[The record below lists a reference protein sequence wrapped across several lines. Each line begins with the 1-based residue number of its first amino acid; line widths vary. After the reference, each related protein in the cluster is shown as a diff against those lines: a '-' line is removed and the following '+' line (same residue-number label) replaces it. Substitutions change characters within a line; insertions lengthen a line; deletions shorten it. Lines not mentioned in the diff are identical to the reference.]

1 VIFHSFEG
9 GVRTYRKEVGR
20 PFAVGGRRLAAR
32 LVVLLMVLGAIAAAS
47 PLSAAA
53 QAAVLGR
60 VSEAAGPLV
69 GATVTLEGAA
79 VSREA
84 RTGDGGDYEIAGL
97 PPGRYRLTAELVG
110 YTPVARE
117 VQVSAGER
125 ARVDFRLSA
134 ATVLIEGL
142 TVEGTADRDR
152 ERLRFATEPGVTAR
166 IVGGETLKTLPGLA
180 EADVLRA
187 VELLPGVVSTS
198 DFSSA
203 FNVRGGS
210 ADQNLILL
218 DGFPVFNPFHLGGLF
233 SVFNSDAIARA
244 ELFAGGF
251 GAEYGGRVSSVLNIE
266 TAGAADSV
274 EVVGGVS
281 VLAARAL
288 VRTPLPARLVRAVG
302 GERGSLMLSAR
313 RSYFDQI
320 LRPVIDFP
328 YHLTDLQGYGE
339 VWLRGGGRVS
349 VTGYAGAD
357 VWICRTS
364 RRPAIPTIPASCDC
378 AGTGATV
385 CWASD
390 GSSRW
395 PDSGSPRR
403 GSGTRRSRIGWASS
417 ISPASSSAAPS
428 RRPRSGRNW
437 CVTSVPPGSPSGG
450 SLDRMSYENFAR
462 AGGTEFF
469 GSADQGVAGA
479 AFASSLWRIGDT
491 WLLEPG
497 LRMDVWAGSDGA
509 HPLLSPRFAV
519 KRFLGPDRD
528 AAAKLTVGR
537 YTQFLHSLRNEDLP
551 VSNDTWVLTGN
562 GVPAVVSDQVQVGI
576 EKFFGEQW
584 HASAEAYWRGFQ
596 GTTEFN
602 IADDPNDPA
611 DDLLSGDGRSYGLDL
626 FLRRRAGRLTGWT
639 SLSFLQARRTI
650 PDPLA
655 AGFQDLPPDVT
666 FAPIFD
672 RTVDLDLVLQYEL
685 PGRWDVG
692 ARWNFGSPIPYT
704 RPVSQYY
711 AFRYSP
717 LQAQFEPDLG
727 GGRSS
732 LYVALGGRNAERYP
746 PYHRLDVTVRRTF
759 RPRWGTITPYL
770 QVLNL
775 YNRRNV
781 LWYFYNY
788 ERVPATRS
796 GVSMFPVVPA
806 IGMEFSF

>member
-1 VIFHSFEG
+1 VGTF
-9 GVRTYRKEVGR
+9 RTEIGW
-20 PFAVGGRRLAAR
+20 PFAVGERRLAAR
-32 LVVLLMVLGAIAAAS
+32 LVALLLVLGAAASAS

-60 VSEAAGPLV
+60 VSGASGPLA
-69 GATVTLEGAA
+69 GATVTLQGAAA

-84 RTGDGGDYEIAGL
+84 RTGESGDYEIAAL

-110 YTPVARE
+110 YTPVARD
-117 VQVSAGER
+117 VQLSAGER
-125 ARVDFRLSA
+125 ARVDFRLAA

-166 IVGGETLKTLPGLA
+166 VVGGETLKTLPGLA

-187 VELLPGVVSTS
+187 IELLPGVISTS

-266 TAGAADSV
+266 TAGAADSL

-288 VRTPLPARLVRAVG
+288 VRVPLPARLVGALG
-302 GERGSLMLSAR
+302 GERGSLLLSAR

-320 LRPVIDFP
+320 LQPVIDFP

-357 VWICRTS
+357 VLDLSDFSPPGDSDDSSVLRLRWNWGNRLVGV
-364 RRPAIPTIPASCDC
+364 RWQQPV
-378 AGTGATV
+378 AGQWLAETRLGHSAF
-385 CWASD
+385 SD
-390 GSSRW
+390 RLGFVDFAGVEFGSSIAQTSLRSELVRDW
-395 PDSGSPRR
+395 GSARL
-403 GSGTRRSRIGWASS
+403 AL
-417 ISPASSSAAPS
+417 
-428 RRPRSGRNW
+428 
-437 CVTSVPPGSPSGG
+437 GG

-479 AFASSLWRIGDT
+479 AFASGLWRIGDT
-491 WLLEPG
+491 WLIEPG
-497 LRMDVWAGSDGA
+497 VRLDVWAASDGA
-509 HPLLSPRFAV
+509 YPLLSPRFAV
-519 KRFLGPDRD
+519 KRFLGPARD

-551 VSNDTWVLTGN
+551 VSNDTWVLTGS

-639 SLSFLQARRTI
+639 SLSFLHARRTL
-650 PDPLA
+650 PDPLT
-655 AGFQDLPPDVT
+655 AGFQDLPPVVT

-672 RTVDLDLVLQYEL
+672 RTVDLDLVVQYEL
-685 PGRWDVG
+685 PRRWDVG

-746 PYHRLDVTVRRTF
+746 PYHRLDVTARRTF
-759 RPRWGTITPYL
+759 RPGWGTITPYL
-770 QVLNL
+770 QVLNV